1 MLTYMYPSAS
11 YRRFPSLL
19 APPKQGPSNRKTLIA
34 MPGRLDNHR
43 PARKRPR
50 ADTVQDDSDED
61 DDYDVDDAN
70 PSPRNNGSNV
80 SLVTPTPC
88 LFLGHRA
95 NSAQRKRARISDIR
109 QQDGDSADED
119 DADPEDDAAGPSN
132 RSRATGAGPSSPP
145 KTQFD
150 QLRDGNFEHLDHEKD
165 DDVRAT
171 QRLARVRPNQAGEFQ
186 KVADNGIIESITCV
200 NFMCHERLHC
210 ELGPLLNFI
219 VGENGS
225 GKSAILTAI
234 TLCLGG
240 KASSTNRGGSL
251 KSFVKEGCDRAILSV
266 KIKNQGVNAFEQD
279 LYGDSIIIERHFGNA
294 GGTGFRLKSETGSIV
309 SKKRD
314 DVDRI
319 VEFYALQVDNPL
331 TVLSQDNAR
340 QFLNASTKS
349 QKYKFFVDGVQLQQL
364 NNDYQTIQES
374 LDQMQAKVPD
384 QEERVKHATE
394 VLQDLLRKK
403 EALKGNEKLRK
414 RKAVLTNHLAWIQV
428 CDEEKEL
435 RERERVLAEAEPRIA
450 EAERA
455 FELASQKYSA
465 TQEKISRLEEAV
477 NEAQTELKEAQAR
490 ADEESM
496 ASKGTK
502 AALQEIQT
510 EERDAHSNFQAAK
523 NSLADHKRKILAEQ
537 TRLEQTNGEAHS
549 RKLGELDDA
558 KKKVADITQAL
569 DEARNSEG
577 DLPKNLE
584 AAKKKVAG
592 VNAEIQRKRGEIHA
606 VQEEIKHLEGSQPSP
621 YDGYEGT
628 IRQLVGAIE
637 REQGFQS
644 KPIGPLGK
652 YIQLLKP
659 EWSDVLEALFQ
670 RDLNAFLVT
679 NKADMRL
686 LQNLMHQTNVRNSP
700 ILLGSNRALNL
711 QGKEPDDSFD
721 TVLRALKFENN
732 HVRDQ
737 LVISAGIE
745 QIVLIAERKKAEDVV
760 FNGGKPRNVNS
771 VLCFRGGR
779 GSQGLRLTSSSNGI
793 STAPISGNR
802 TQRPRMKGDSGSRVA
817 MKKEQLHRL
826 ETEYRA
832 IESQHRLLQQDV
844 QRCSAEIEKHKKAI
858 KALETN
864 LRHAHVNLDTVEAEL
879 DQFDGADGR
888 LQGLM
893 EQLPELEESVE
904 HNTRQLASL
913 RVAKATRIKE
923 ADEAIAKS
931 RAAKLQVKDAQ
942 ARVEKVAEKLKGLRG
957 SARIEL
963 MAKNEAEVDITKCQK
978 DKEKAAG
985 KVERHRQ
992 YVAEITEQATQI
1004 GSRMEIPE
1012 NETQDS
1018 LERQVKEVMAQI
1030 AAQSAR
1036 AGMTEEELN
1045 PRLEQATEEHN
1056 EAVSTLRS
1064 IKKVNDYFKKTL
1076 ALRLDRWRKFQ
1087 RLISAQSRCNFV
1099 YLLSERGFRGKL
1111 IIDHRQRLLDLQIE
1125 PDNTQKKGGER
1136 STKTLSGGEKS
1147 FSSICLLLSIWE
1159 AMSSPLRCLDE
1170 FDVFMDNVNR
1180 AISTDLLVCL
1190 PWPWCRST

>member
-1 MLTYMYPSAS
+1 M
-11 YRRFPSLL
+11 
-19 APPKQGPSNRKTLIA
+19 GC
-34 MPGRLDNHR
+34 H
-43 PARKRPR
+43 
-50 ADTVQDDSDED
+50 ADST
-61 DDYDVDDAN
+61 
-70 PSPRNNGSNV
+70 
-80 SLVTPTPC
+80 
-88 LFLGHRA
+88 
-95 NSAQRKRARISDIR
+95 QRKRARISDVR
-109 QQDGDSADED
+109 QQNRDPADHD
-119 DADPEDDAAGPSN
+119 NSGPEDDAAGPSN
-132 RSRATGAGPSSPP
+132 SRRASEATPSSPP

-150 QLRDGNFEHLDHEKD
+150 QLRDGNFEHLEYEKED
-165 DDVRAT
+165 DARAT
-171 QRLARVRPNQAGEFQ
+171 QRLTTRVRPGQVGEFQ

-210 ELGPLLNFI
+210 DLGPLLNFI

-251 KSFVKEGCDRAILSV
+251 KSFVKEGCDRAILTV
-266 KIKNQGVNAFEQD
+266 KIKNQGQNAYEQD
-279 LYGDSIIIERHFGNA
+279 LYGNSIIIERYFGSA
-294 GGTGFRLKSETGSIV
+294 GGTGFRLKSETGSTV
-309 SKKRD
+309 STKRD

-340 QFLNASTKS
+340 QFLNASS
-349 QKYKFFVDGVQLQQL
+349 MAQKYKFFVDGVQLQQL

-374 LDQMQAKVPD
+374 LDQMEAKVPD
-384 QEERVKHATE
+384 LEERVKLAAE

-414 RKAVLTNHLAWIQV
+414 QKTVLLNHLSWFQV
-428 CDEEKEL
+428 GEFEKEL
-435 RERERVLAEAEPRIA
+435 REREQVLAEAEPRIA
-450 EAERA
+450 EAERV
-455 FELASQKYSA
+455 FELATQKYSI
-465 TQEKISRLEEAV
+465 TQEKISRVEAAVEEAQ
-477 NEAQTELKEAQAR
+477 AELKEAQAR

-502 AALQEIQT
+502 AALQQIQT
-510 EERDAHSNFQAAK
+510 EERDAHSNFQGAK
-523 NSLADHKRKILAEQ
+523 NSLADHKRKIEAEE
-537 TRLEQTNGEAHS
+537 TRLEQANGEAHS
-549 RKLGELDDA
+549 RKLRELEDA
-558 KKKVADITQAL
+558 KKTVADIAQAL

-592 VNAEIQRKRGEIHA
+592 VAAEIQRKRGEIHA

-621 YDGYEGT
+621 FDGYEGT
-628 IRQLVGAIE
+628 IRQLVSAIE
-637 REQGFQS
+637 RERGFQS

-686 LQNLMHQTNVRNSP
+686 LQTLMHQSNVRNSP

-732 HVRDQ
+732 QVRDQ

-745 QIVLIAERKKAEDVV
+745 QIVLIPERKKAEDVV
-760 FNGGKPRNVNS
+760 FNGGKPHNVNA

-779 GSQGLRLTSSSNGI
+779 GSQGNQGLRLTSSNNGI

-802 TQRPRMKGDSGSRVA
+802 NQRPRMKGDSGSRVA
-817 MKKEQLHRL
+817 MKKELLHRI

-858 KALETN
+858 KVLETN
-864 LRHAHVNLDTVEAEL
+864 LRHAQVKLDKVEAEL

-893 EQLPELEESVE
+893 EQLPELEASVA
-904 HNTRQLASL
+904 HNARQLASL
-913 RVAKATRIKE
+913 RVAKETKIKE

-931 RAAKLQVKDAQ
+931 KAAKVEMKDAQ
-942 ARVEKVAEKLKGLRG
+942 ARVEKATEKLKGLKG
-957 SARIEL
+957 SSRIEL
-963 MAKNEAEVDITKCQK
+963 VAKNEAEAHITECVK
-978 DKEKAAG
+978 DKEKAQG
-985 KVERHRQ
+985 KVERQRQ
-992 YVAEITEQATQI
+992 YVDEMVQQATEKF
-1004 GSRMEIPE
+1004 GSRMEIPDD
-1012 NETQDS
+1012 ETHAS
-1018 LERQVKEVMAQI
+1018 LEKQYAVVMARI

-1056 EAVSTLRS
+1056 EIASTLRS

-1076 ALRLDRWRKFQ
+1076 ELRLDRWRKFQ

-1099 YLLSERGFRGKL
+1099 YLLSERGYRGRL
-1111 IIDHRQRLLDLQIE
+1111 IIDHRRKLLDLQIE

-1180 AISTDLLVCL
+1180 AISTNMLVCL
-1190 PWPWCRST
+1190 PWPRPGVVGLHGNRTDSGLQITAARQSVNRQYIFITPNAIEGRGSLGKDVKVIRYVLCSW